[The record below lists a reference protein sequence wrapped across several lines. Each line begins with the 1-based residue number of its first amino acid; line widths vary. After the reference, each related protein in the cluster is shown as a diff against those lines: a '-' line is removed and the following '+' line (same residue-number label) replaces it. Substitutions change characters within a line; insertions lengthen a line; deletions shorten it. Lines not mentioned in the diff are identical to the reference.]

1 MKDMI
6 TVHIFMGLAI
16 IVDGDRI
23 TVADG
28 EMTIMIEMILLKLM
42 AGQLRLPGMRD
53 SKRRWKEVEL
63 FYGYFLLYPRF
74 CSFRI

>member
-1 MKDMI
+1 
-6 TVHIFMGLAI
+6 MGLAI
-16 IVDGDRI
+16 IVDGDPI

-42 AGQLRLPGMRD
+42 VGQLKLPGMRD

-63 FYGYFLLYPRF
+63 FYGYFFLYRRF
-74 CSFRI
+74 CPFRI